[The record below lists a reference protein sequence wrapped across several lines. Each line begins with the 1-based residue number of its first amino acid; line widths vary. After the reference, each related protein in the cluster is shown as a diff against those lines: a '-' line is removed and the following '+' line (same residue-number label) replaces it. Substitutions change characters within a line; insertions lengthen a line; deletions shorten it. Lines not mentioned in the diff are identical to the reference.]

1 MGVSPGSMTSPFE
14 QLTDE
19 IREVALLVH
28 SAQERAED
36 REIVK
41 NAHLAV
47 EHLSRVYRELCSK
60 GPQEERDAIERKL
73 GRRVT
78 DLRRLASMLPR
89 IGGIANERTGD
100 QASAAPS
107 EVEERR
113 ITGVSWRSQGRRTSD
128 LSPALRVGGEVDA
141 WCGPCEG
148 LTTHSI
154 IAMIGDTPKQVVCQ
168 ACNARH
174 GYRTTPARR
183 SSADDTQAQSPHE
196 SEAARR
202 AEQKAE
208 ELRALGR
215 ELAESSLVRPFDPRD
230 RYKVGEV
237 ISHPEFGRGKV
248 ETVLRS
254 SMLVRFPQGGLKSLM
269 LN

>member
-1 MGVSPGSMTSPFE
+1 MTSSLE

-47 EHLSRVYRELCSK
+47 ERLSQHYRTLSST
-60 GPQEERDAIERKL
+60 GPEAEREAVERKF

-89 IGGIANERTGD
+89 IGSIASEQTSD
-100 QASAAPS
+100 QTSVGPS
-107 EVEERR
+107 EVETRR
-113 ITGVSWRSQGRRTSD
+113 ITGVSWRSNSPLVTK
-128 LSPALRVGGEVDA
+128 LPPALRVGGEIDA
-141 WCGPCEG
+141 WCGPCDG
-148 LTTHSI
+148 LTTHHI
-154 IAMIGDTPKQVVCQ
+154 IAMIDSTPKQVVCQ
-168 ACNARH
+168 ACGGRH
-174 GYRTTPARR
+174 GYRTTPARK
-183 SSADDTQAQSPHE
+183 TQAETAKQASGPHE
-196 SEAARR
+196 SEAARK
-202 AEQKAE
+202 AETKAE

-215 ELAESSLVRPFDPRD
+215 EVAESSQVRGFDPRD
-230 RYKVGEV
+230 RYKVGDI
-237 ISHPEFGRGKV
+237 ISHPKFGRGKV

-254 SMLVRFPQGGLKSLM
+254 SLLVRFPNGGLKSLM
-269 LN
+269 LS

>member
-1 MGVSPGSMTSPFE
+1 MTSSFDH
-14 QLTDE
+14 LGDE

-47 EHLSRVYRELCSK
+47 ERLSKHYRELSTT
-60 GPQEERDAIERKL
+60 GPEAQRDAVERKL

-78 DLRRLASMLPR
+78 DLRRLASTLPR
-89 IGGIANERTGD
+89 IGAIASEHTGD

-113 ITGVSWRSQGRRTSD
+113 ITGVSWRSDDALTPTVP
-128 LSPALRVGGEVDA
+128 PALRVGGEVDA
-141 WCGPCEG
+141 WCGPCDT

-154 IAMIGDTPKQVVCQ
+154 IAMVGSTPKQVVCQ

-174 GYRTTPARR
+174 GYRTTPARAR
-183 SSADDTQAQSPHE
+183 PSHGAQMQSPQE
-196 SEAARR
+196 TEAARK

-215 ELAESSLVRPFDPRD
+215 ELAESTQVRPFDARD
-230 RYKVGEV
+230 RYRVGEV

-254 SMLVRFPQGGLKSLM
+254 SMLVRFPNGGLKSIM
-269 LN
+269 LT

>member
-1 MGVSPGSMTSPFE
+1 MTSSLE
-14 QLTDE
+14 QLTEE

-41 NAHLAV
+41 SAHLAV
-47 EHLSRVYRELCSK
+47 ESLSKRYRELSTT
-60 GPQEERDAIERKL
+60 GSESERDAIERKL

-78 DLRRLASMLPR
+78 DLRRLASTLPR
-89 IGGIANERTGD
+89 IGAIASEQTGD

-107 EVEERR
+107 EVEARR
-113 ITGVSWRSQGRRTSD
+113 ITGVSWRSHGRAVATG
-128 LSPALRVGGEVDA
+128 PAIRVGGEVDA
-141 WCGPCEG
+141 WCGPCDG
-148 LTTHSI
+148 LTTHHV
-154 IAMIGDTPKQVVCQ
+154 IAMVGDTPKQVVCQ
-168 ACNARH
+168 ACGGRH
-174 GYRTTPARR
+174 GYRTTPARAKPAAESAG
-183 SSADDTQAQSPHE
+183 SSATPE
-196 SEAARR
+196 PEAVRR

-215 ELAESSLVRPFDPRD
+215 EVADAAQVRSFDARE
-230 RYKVGEV
+230 RYKVGE
-237 ISHPEFGRGKV
+237 IIAHPDFGRGKV

-254 SMLVRFPQGGLKSLM
+254 SLLVRFPSGGLKSLM

>member
-1 MGVSPGSMTSPFE
+1 MTSSLE

-36 REIVK
+36 RELVK

-47 EHLSRVYRELCSK
+47 ERLSKHYRALCTS
-60 GPQEERDAIERKL
+60 GPETERDAIERKH

-78 DLRRLASMLPR
+78 DLRRLASTLPR
-89 IGGIANERTGD
+89 IGAIASEHTGD

-107 EVEERR
+107 EVEARR
-113 ITGVSWRSQGRRTSD
+113 ITGVSWRSEGNVGTHVP
-128 LSPALRVGGEVDA
+128 PALRVGGEVDA
-141 WCGPCEG
+141 WCGPCDG
-148 LTTHSI
+148 LTTHHI
-154 IAMIGDTPKQVVCQ
+154 IAMIGNTPKQVVCQ

-183 SSADDTQAQSPHE
+183 SPKE
-196 SEAARR
+196 STVSTSHSQDGELARR

-215 ELAESSLVRPFDPRD
+215 ELAESTEVRVFDARD
-230 RYKVGEV
+230 RYRVGE
-237 ISHPEFGRGKV
+237 ILSHPEYGRGKV

-254 SMLVRFPQGGLKSLM
+254 SLLVRFPHGGLKSLM
-269 LN
+269 LT

>member
-1 MGVSPGSMTSPFE
+1 MTSSLAH
-14 QLTDE
+14 LTEE

-47 EHLSRVYRELCSK
+47 ERLSQRYRELSTT
-60 GPQEERDAIERKL
+60 GPESEREAVERKL

-89 IGGIANERTGD
+89 IGGIASEHTGD

-107 EVEERR
+107 VVEERR
-113 ITGVSWRSQGRRTSD
+113 ITGVSWRSDG
-128 LSPALRVGGEVDA
+128 LHPPAVPAALRVGGEVDA

-148 LTTHSI
+148 LTTHNI
-154 IAMIGDTPKQVVCQ
+154 IAMVGSTPKQVVCQ
-168 ACNARH
+168 ACNGRH
-174 GYRTTPARR
+174 GYRTTPARK
-183 SSADDTQAQSPHE
+183 SAGDAASQAPQE

-215 ELAESSLVRPFDPRD
+215 ELAESTEVRAFNPRD

-237 ISHPEFGRGKV
+237 IAHPEFGRGKV

-254 SMLVRFPQGGLKSLM
+254 SMLVRFPQGGLKSVM
-269 LN
+269 LT

>member
-1 MGVSPGSMTSPFE
+1 MISPHD

-47 EHLSRVYRELCSK
+47 EVLSKHYRELSTS
-60 GPQEERDAIERKL
+60 GTPAEQESIERRL

-78 DLRRLASMLPR
+78 DLRRMASTLPR
-89 IGGIANERTGD
+89 IGAITSERTGD

-107 EVEERR
+107 EVQERR
-113 ITGVSWRSQGRRTSD
+113 ITGVSWRKDAPLGTAVA
-128 LSPALRVGGEVDA
+128 PALRVGGEVDG
-141 WCGPCEG
+141 WCGPCDG
-148 LTTHSI
+148 LTTHHI
-154 IAMIGDTPKQVVCQ
+154 IAMVDDTPKQVVCQ

-174 GYRTTPARR
+174 GFRTSPARK
-183 SSADDTQAQSPHE
+183 SAGEPAKVETPQE
-196 SEAARR
+196 SEAVRR

-215 ELAESSLVRPFDPRD
+215 EVAESSQVRSFDARD
-230 RYKVGEV
+230 RYKAGE
-237 ISHPEFGRGKV
+237 IIAHPEYGRGKV

-254 SMLVRFPQGGLKSLM
+254 SLLVRFPIGGLKSLM
-269 LN
+269 LS

>member
-1 MGVSPGSMTSPFE
+1 MTSSLD

-47 EHLSRVYRELCSK
+47 EKLSQRYRELSTH
-60 GPQEERDAIERKL
+60 GSDAEREAIERKL

-78 DLRRLASMLPR
+78 DLRRMASTLPR
-89 IGGIANERTGD
+89 IGGVTNERTGD

-107 EVEERR
+107 EVQERR
-113 ITGVSWRSQGRRTSD
+113 ITGVSWRSEDPLGRTVP
-128 LSPALRVGGEVDA
+128 PALRVGGEVDA
-141 WCGPCEG
+141 WCGPCET
-148 LTTHSI
+148 LTTHHI
-154 IAMIGDTPKQVVCQ
+154 IAMVGSTPKQVVCQ
-168 ACNARH
+168 ACGGRH
-174 GYRTTPARR
+174 GFRTTPARKSPPEGPR
-183 SSADDTQAQSPHE
+183 AADTPQAT
-196 SEAARR
+196 EAARR

-215 ELAESSLVRPFDPRD
+215 ELAETSDVRPFNARD

-237 ISHPEFGRGKV
+237 ISHPDFGRGKV

-254 SMLVRFPQGGLKSLM
+254 SMLVRFPNGGLKSLM
-269 LN
+269 LS

>member
-1 MGVSPGSMTSPFE
+1 MTSSLD

-47 EHLSRVYRELCSK
+47 ERLSQHYRELSTL
-60 GPQEERDAIERKL
+60 GSAAERDAVERRL

-78 DLRRLASMLPR
+78 DLRRMASTLPR
-89 IGGIANERTGD
+89 IGGIASEQTGD

-113 ITGVSWRSQGRRTSD
+113 ITGVSWRSD
-128 LSPALRVGGEVDA
+128 DALSTAVPPALRVGGEVDA
-141 WCGPCEG
+141 WCGPCDG
-148 LTTHSI
+148 LTTHNI
-154 IAMIGDTPKQVVCQ
+154 IAMVGSAPKQVVCQ
-168 ACNARH
+168 ACKGRH
-174 GYRTTPARR
+174 GYRTTPARK
-183 SSADDTQAQSPHE
+183 SPAEAPKAQAPYE

-215 ELAESSLVRPFDPRD
+215 EVAESSQVRAFDAHD
-230 RYKVGEV
+230 RYRVGEV
-237 ISHPEFGRGKV
+237 ISHPDFGRGKV

-254 SMLVRFPQGGLKSLM
+254 SMLVRFPNGGLKSIM

>member
-1 MGVSPGSMTSPFE
+1 MTSSLE

-47 EHLSRVYRELCSK
+47 ERLSQHYKDLSTT
-60 GPQEERDAIERKL
+60 GPETERDAIERKL

-78 DLRRLASMLPR
+78 DLRRLASTLPR
-89 IGGIANERTGD
+89 IGSIASEHTGD
-100 QASAAPS
+100 QAIAGPS
-107 EVEERR
+107 KVQERR
-113 ITGVSWRSQGRRTSD
+113 ITGVSWRNENRVGAS
-128 LSPALRVGGEVDA
+128 LPPALRVGGEVDC
-141 WCGPCEG
+141 WCGPCDA
-148 LTTHSI
+148 LTTHHI
-154 IAMIGDTPKQVVCQ
+154 IAMIDDTPKQVVCQ
-168 ACNARH
+168 GCGGRH
-174 GYRTTPARR
+174 GYRTSPARK
-183 SSADDTQAQSPHE
+183 SPAEKTTSDDSPQE
-196 SEAARR
+196 TEAMRK

-215 ELAESSLVRPFDPRD
+215 EMAEATQVRNFDARD
-230 RYKVGEV
+230 RYKVGEI
-237 ISHPEFGRGKV
+237 ISHPEYGRGKV

-254 SMLVRFPQGGLKSLM
+254 SLLVRFPNGGLKSLM
-269 LN
+269 LS

>member
-1 MGVSPGSMTSPFE
+1 MTSSLE
-14 QLTDE
+14 QLTEE

-41 NAHLAV
+41 SAHLAV
-47 EHLSRVYRELCSK
+47 ERLSKRYRELATT
-60 GPQEERDAIERKL
+60 GPERETIERKL

-78 DLRRLASMLPR
+78 DLRRLASGLPR
-89 IGGIANERTGD
+89 IGAIASEQTGD
-100 QASAAPS
+100 QASASPS

-113 ITGVSWRSQGRRTSD
+113 ITGVSWRSDASNAA
-128 LSPALRVGGEVDA
+128 ALAPSVRVGGEVDA
-141 WCGPCEG
+141 WCGPCND
-148 LTTHSI
+148 LTTHHV
-154 IAMIGDTPKQVVCQ
+154 IAMVGSTPKQVVCQ
-168 ACNARH
+168 VCGGRH
-174 GYRTTPARR
+174 GYRTTPARPKPAAESAVR
-183 SSADDTQAQSPHE
+183 SNSQE
-196 SEAARR
+196 SEAARK

-215 ELAESSLVRPFDPRD
+215 ELAEVADVRAFDAHE

-254 SMLVRFPQGGLKSLM
+254 SMLVRFTNGGLKSLM
-269 LN
+269 LT

>member
-1 MGVSPGSMTSPFE
+1 MTSSLD

-41 NAHLAV
+41 HAHLAV
-47 EHLSRVYRELCSK
+47 ERLSQRYRELSTT
-60 GPQEERDAIERKL
+60 GPESEREAVERRL

-89 IGGIANERTGD
+89 IGAIASEQTGD

-113 ITGVSWRSQGRRTSD
+113 ITGVSWRSRGS
-128 LSPALRVGGEVDA
+128 LSSAVPPALRVGGEVDA
-141 WCGPCEG
+141 WCGPCDG

-154 IAMIGDTPKQVVCQ
+154 IAMVGSTPKQVVCQ
-168 ACNARH
+168 ACNGRH
-174 GYRTTPARR
+174 GYRTTPARK
-183 SSADDTQAQSPHE
+183 SPSEPGKAQAPQE

-215 ELAESSLVRPFDPRD
+215 ELAESTQVRTFDPRD

-237 ISHPEFGRGKV
+237 ISHAEYGRGKV

-254 SMLVRFPQGGLKSLM
+254 SMLVRFPIGGLKSLM

>member
-1 MGVSPGSMTSPFE
+1 MTSPLE

-41 NAHLAV
+41 SAHLAV
-47 EHLSRVYRELCSK
+47 ERLSTHYRELSNS
-60 GPQEERDAIERKL
+60 GSAAERESVERTL

-78 DLRRLASMLPR
+78 DLRRMASTLPR
-89 IGGIANERTGD
+89 IGSIASEHTGD
-100 QASAAPS
+100 QASAGPS
-107 EVEERR
+107 NVQERR
-113 ITGVSWRSQGRRTSD
+113 ITGVSWRSEAALGAT
-128 LSPALRVGGEVDA
+128 LPPALRVGGEVDA

-148 LTTHSI
+148 LTTHHI
-154 IAMIGDTPKQVVCQ
+154 IAMVSNAPKQVVCQ
-168 ACNARH
+168 ACGGRH
-174 GYRTTPARR
+174 GFRTTPARK
-183 SSADDTQAQSPHE
+183 STTESAKPTTPQE
-196 SEAARR
+196 SEAVRK
-202 AEQKAE
+202 AEKKAE

-215 ELAESSLVRPFDPRD
+215 EVAESSQVRAFNARE

-237 ISHPEFGRGKV
+237 IAHPTYGRGKV

-254 SMLVRFPQGGLKSLM
+254 SLLVRFPSGGLKSLM
-269 LN
+269 LS

>member
-1 MGVSPGSMTSPFE
+1 MTSAFD
-14 QLTDE
+14 QLTEE

-41 NAHLAV
+41 SAHLAV
-47 EHLSRVYRELCSK
+47 ERLSKHYRELSTH
-60 GPQEERDAIERKL
+60 GPESEREAIERKL

-78 DLRRLASMLPR
+78 DLRRLASTLPR
-89 IGGIANERTGD
+89 IGAIASEQTGD

-107 EVEERR
+107 EVETRR
-113 ITGVSWRSQGRRTSD
+113 ITGVSWRSDAPLGTV
-128 LSPALRVGGEVDA
+128 PPAALRVGGEVDA
-141 WCGPCEG
+141 WCGPCDG
-148 LTTHSI
+148 LTTHHI
-154 IAMIGDTPKQVVCQ
+154 IAMVGNTPKQVVCQ
-168 ACNARH
+168 ACGGRH
-174 GYRTTPARR
+174 GYRTTPARK
-183 SSADDTQAQSPHE
+183 SPGESTAGYTPQE

-215 ELAESSLVRPFDPRD
+215 ELAETAQVRAFDARD

-237 ISHPEFGRGKV
+237 IAHPDFGRGKV

-254 SMLVRFPQGGLKSLM
+254 SMLVRFPNGGLKSLM
-269 LN
+269 LT